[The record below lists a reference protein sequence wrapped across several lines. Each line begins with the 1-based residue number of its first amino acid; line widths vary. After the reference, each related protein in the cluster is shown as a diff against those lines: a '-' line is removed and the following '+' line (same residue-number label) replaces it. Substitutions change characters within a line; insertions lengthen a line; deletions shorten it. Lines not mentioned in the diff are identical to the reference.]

1 MFKDISSDD
10 RTITEFK
17 SFKKF
22 TFTNIDSG
30 SGVYGLE
37 GISGSFHNFNTGS
50 AASQSFGLY
59 NAESKSLGL
68 DYRHWYQHGTFF
80 KIPVFNMIR
89 HNYYRYDTVPNPK
102 STTTRFPLYS
112 GGNWSRKFPYN
123 RESWGEVTPR
133 ELHDQVNVITIPQEY
148 FGEEIKPYS
157 FKLTDDSSNVT
168 LDIRDD
174 GYGQLY
180 DFAHSSSFAAGTLT
194 TTEDAEGSG
203 SCIGNIF
210 YEHGIVA
217 ITNTGSQY
225 IDVGTKDGGNGWE
238 IEFQATKTSHE
249 YSYLCNVGEYQFNST
264 TNPST
269 VLNRFGS
276 VNVTQEARFIY
287 NDDMKNPEYENTM
300 NIVMPPASSSY
311 KQTFESGTE
320 YKNFTTHS
328 EFGTYITNIG
338 LYNDTNELMAIAKLS
353 NPIKNEKDLPISFL
367 VRFDS

>member
-1 MFKDISSDD
+1 MFKDISPDD
-10 RTITEFK
+10 RSIKEFK
-17 SFKKF
+17 TYKKF
-22 TFTNIDSG
+22 TFTNSDSG

-68 DYRHWYQHGTFF
+68 GYRHWYQHGTFF
-80 KIPVFNMIR
+80 KIPVFNMIK
-89 HNYYRYDTVPNPK
+89 HSYYRYDSVPNPK
-102 STTTRFPLYS
+102 STTSRFPLYS
-112 GGNWSRKFPYN
+112 GGNWSRKYPYG

-148 FGEEIKPYS
+148 YGEEVKPYS
-157 FKLTDDSSNVT
+157 FKLTDDSSDVT

-174 GYGQLY
+174 GHGQLY
-180 DFAHSSSFAAGTLT
+180 DYNYSSSFAAGTLT
-194 TTEDAEGSG
+194 TSPADSG

-225 IDVGTKDGGNGWE
+225 IDVGTGTGGNGWE
-238 IEFQATKTSHE
+238 MEFNSTKTSYE
-249 YSYLCNVGEYQFNST
+249 YSYLCNISEYQFNST

-269 VLNRFGS
+269 VVDRYGS

-287 NDDMKNPEYENTM
+287 NDDMTNPSYENTM
-300 NIVMPPASSSY
+300 NLVMPPGSSSY
-311 KQTFESGTE
+311 QQTFSTGTE

-328 EFGTYITNIG
+328 LFGTYVTNIG
-338 LYNDTNELMAIAKLS
+338 LYNDTNELMAIAKIS
-353 NPIKNEKDLPISFL
+353 NPIKNDKDLPISFL